1 MEIRWLEDFLALART
16 RHFSRAAEE
25 QNVTQPTFSRRI
37 KLLEEDMGTTLINR
51 QTLPLSLTPSG
62 EAFLGMCHDVTRRV
76 EVTRQRLAQM
86 AEEQAGELRLGAPQ
100 GILAGFLPAWL
111 ASWES
116 PPPLVPY
123 LRATGWLMGDYFQA
137 LASGEVDLAICYWP
151 VSGSPL
157 ELANDDTE
165 YIRLGHE
172 CFIPVSL
179 PDADGAPR
187 FALDSGKAR
196 SLPLI
201 AYHPRGMLDAA
212 IRAHLDRLGDC
223 PTLTVLN
230 ESVQSGNIRELVA
243 LGYGIGWLPE
253 SSLAGALSHGEL
265 VAAGQPRWNVE
276 FEIRLYRHLATRR
289 ATVDEV
295 WQRIEEHCQAMADN
309 SLHVRPEPLL
319 KPL

>member
-37 KLLEEDMGTTLINR
+37 KLLEEEMGTTLINR
-51 QTLPLSLTPSG
+51 QTLPLSLTPAG

-76 EVTRQRLAQM
+76 GATRQRLAQM
-86 AEEQAGELRLGAPQ
+86 AEEQAGQLRLGAPQ
-100 GILAGFLPAWL
+100 GLLTSFLPAWL
-111 ASWES
+111 ASWEN

-123 LRATGWLMGDYFQA
+123 LRATAWLMGDYFQA
-137 LASGEVDLAICYWP
+137 LASGEIDMAICYWP

-165 YIRLGHE
+165 YVTLGRE
-172 CFIPVSL
+172 RFIPVSL
-179 PDADGAPR
+179 PDANGAPR
-187 FALDSGKAR
+187 FALDSGRSSKSGKTR

-201 AYHPRGMLDAA
+201 AYHPRGMIDAA

-230 ESVQSGNIRELVA
+230 ESIQSGNIRELVS
-243 LGYGIGWLPE
+243 LGYGLGWLPE
-253 SSLAGALSHGEL
+253 RSLGGAMNSGEL

-276 FEIRLYRHLATRR
+276 FEIRLYRHLSTGR
-289 ATVDEV
+289 ASVTDTWQQIREHCRSMSTVD
-295 WQRIEEHCQAMADN
+295 
-309 SLHVRPEPLL
+309 P
-319 KPL
+319 